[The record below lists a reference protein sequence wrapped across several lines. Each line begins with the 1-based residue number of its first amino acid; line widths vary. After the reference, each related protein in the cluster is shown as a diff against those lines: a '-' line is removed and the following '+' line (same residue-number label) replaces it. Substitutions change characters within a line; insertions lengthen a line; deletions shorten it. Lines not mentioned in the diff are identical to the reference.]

1 MKIKN
6 IFIKIKYSL
15 FIFMLTRIKKIKIM
29 IFTKVKFINHEEVK
43 LKIYSKLM
51 DQLIIKKNILMILKL
66 VL

>member
-1 MKIKN
+1 
-6 IFIKIKYSL
+6 
-15 FIFMLTRIKKIKIM
+15 MLTRIKKIKIM